1 MEVLNLFMVFM
12 SKTYKG
18 KYKIKKPQKYLGDPT
33 KVTYRSLWE
42 RQAFRWC
49 EDQDSVIGWSSE
61 EVVVPYICKTDNR
74 PHRYFI
80 DLKVKFSDGRIV
92 LVEIK
97 PKSQCS
103 PPKKPARQTKRYISE
118 VMTFIKNES
127 KWKAA
132 TKYAND
138 RGYHFEIW
146 TEDTLKSLGI
156 KLLTG

>member
-1 MEVLNLFMVFM
+1 M

-18 KYKIKKPQKYLGDPT
+18 KYKIKKPEKYKGDPS

-49 EDQDSVIGWSSE
+49 EDQDIVVAWSSE
-61 EVVVPYICKTDNR
+61 ETVIPYRCTTDNKV
-74 PHRYFI
+74 HRYFI
-80 DLKVKFSDGRIV
+80 DLRIKFSDGRTV

-97 PKSQCS
+97 PKSQTT
-103 PPKKPARQTKRYISE
+103 PPKTPKRKTRRYLTE
-118 VMTFIKNES
+118 VLTYMKNES

-132 TKYAND
+132 SKYAKD

-146 TEDTLKSLGI
+146 TEDTLKGLGI
-156 KLLTG
+156 KLLT

>member
-1 MEVLNLFMVFM
+1 MA
-12 SKTYKG
+12 KTYKG
-18 KYKIKKPQKYLGDPT
+18 KYTIKKPKKYLGDPT

-49 EDQDSVIGWSSE
+49 EGRDDVVGWSSE
-61 EVVVPYICKTDNR
+61 EVVVPYVCPTDKR
-74 PHRYFI
+74 AHRYFI
-80 DLKVKFSDGRIV
+80 DLKIKFSNGKIV

-97 PKSQCS
+97 PKRQTV
-103 PPKKPARQTKRYISE
+103 PPQKPKRQTKKYLTE
-118 VMTFIKNES
+118 VMTYVKNEA

-132 TKYAND
+132 SKYAKD

-146 TEDTLKSLGI
+146 TEDTMKQLGI